1 MLRNLAD
8 IQWCTHAPPLSGTRL
23 RTTGSAHGVH
33 AEATVFLRVYSN
45 NMDIIKYCQSCFDF
59 EMPSVL
65 WAKRANKLNE
75 KCLYCDN
82 MFVKRL

>member
-1 MLRNLAD
+1 MN
-8 IQWCTHAPPLSGTRL
+8 
-23 RTTGSAHGVH
+23 
-33 AEATVFLRVYSN
+33 
-45 NMDIIKYCQSCFDF
+45 IIKYCQSCFDV

-82 MFVKRL
+82 MFVPAFVCLSVPVYII

>member
-1 MLRNLAD
+1 MKLFKTND
-8 IQWCTHAPPLSGTRL
+8 
-23 RTTGSAHGVH
+23 
-33 AEATVFLRVYSN
+33 
-45 NMDIIKYCQSCFDF
+45 MDIIKYCQSCLDF

-82 MFVKRL
+82 MFVKRLSK